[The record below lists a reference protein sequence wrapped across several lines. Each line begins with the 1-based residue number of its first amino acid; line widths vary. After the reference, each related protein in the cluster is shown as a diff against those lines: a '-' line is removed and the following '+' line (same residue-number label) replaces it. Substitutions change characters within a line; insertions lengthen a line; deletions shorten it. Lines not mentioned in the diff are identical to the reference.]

1 MMKLLVKKRTLAIV
15 GIGIP
20 LLVLFIYVALRS
32 GPLAPVPVI
41 LTIVENK
48 SITPALF
55 GIGTVEARYTYKIG
69 STVTGRVKRLD
80 AHVGDRVK
88 AGQILGEIDSIDLDE
103 RIHAQD
109 AASKKAGA
117 QLEEADTRRQFAQ
130 TQARRYEKLLAV
142 HSASEEIVFTRQHEL
157 NVAEAGL
164 NVARNELT
172 RLHAEREILVAQLGN
187 LRLISPVDGMVVA
200 REVDPGTTVSA
211 GQTVVELIDPKSLWI
226 NVRFDQIHT
235 HGLAADLSALIVLR
249 SQGGVAAGHVFRVE
263 PLADPVTEETLA
275 KVLFDP
281 LPDPLPP
288 IGELAEVTIEL
299 SPLPMGPVL
308 PNAAIQHING
318 QTGVWQVIHGELQFT
333 PVSLGTADLDGR
345 VQVREG
351 LKVDDQVVTYS
362 AKALTQR
369 SRIQVVEQMPGL
381 KP

>member
-1 MMKLLVKKRTLAIV
+1 MKLLRIKKRTLAIL

-20 LLVLFIYVALRS
+20 LLVLFVYVALRS

-41 LTIVENK
+41 LTTIEIK
-48 SITPALF
+48 HITPALF
-55 GIGTVEARYTYKIG
+55 GIGTVEARYTHKIG
-69 STVTGRVKRLD
+69 PTVTGRVKRLD

-117 QLEEADTRRQFAQ
+117 QLEEADTRREFAQ
-130 TQARRYEKLLAV
+130 TQVRRYEKLLTV
-142 HSASEEIVFTRQHEL
+142 HSVSEEIVFTKQHEL

-164 NVARNELT
+164 NVARNELA
-172 RLHAEREILVAQLGN
+172 RIHAEREALVVQLSN
-187 LRLISPVDGMVVA
+187 LKLISPVDGMVVA

-275 KVLFDP
+275 KVLFDQ

-288 IGELAEVTIEL
+288 IGELVEVTIEL

-318 QTGVWQVIHGELQFT
+318 QMGVWQVIRGELHFT
-333 PVSLGTADLDGR
+333 PVSLGIADLNGWI
-345 VQVREG
+345 QVRDG

-369 SRIQVVEQMPGL
+369 SRIQIVERMPGL

>member
-1 MMKLLVKKRTLAIV
+1 
-15 GIGIP
+15 
-20 LLVLFIYVALRS
+20 
-32 GPLAPVPVI
+32 
-41 LTIVENK
+41 
-48 SITPALF
+48 
-55 GIGTVEARYTYKIG
+55 
-69 STVTGRVKRLD
+69 
-80 AHVGDRVK
+80 
-88 AGQILGEIDSIDLDE
+88 
-103 RIHAQD
+103 
-109 AASKKAGA
+109 
-117 QLEEADTRRQFAQ
+117 
-130 TQARRYEKLLAV
+130 
-142 HSASEEIVFTRQHEL
+142 VFTRQHEL

-187 LRLISPVDGMVVA
+187 LRLVSPVDGMVVA
-200 REVDPGTTVSA
+200 REVDPGTAVSA

-249 SQGGVAAGHVFRVE
+249 SQGGVSAGHVFRVE

>member
-1 MMKLLVKKRTLAIV
+1 
-15 GIGIP
+15 
-20 LLVLFIYVALRS
+20 
-32 GPLAPVPVI
+32 VPVT

-55 GIGTVEARYTYKIG
+55 GIGTVEARYTHKIG
-69 STVTGRVKRLD
+69 PTVTGRVKRLD
-80 AHVGDRVK
+80 AQVGDRVK
-88 AGQILGEIDSIDLDE
+88 AGQVLGEIDSVDLDE
-103 RIHAQD
+103 RIRAQD

-117 QLEEADTRRQFAQ
+117 QLVEANTRQQFAQ

-172 RLHAEREILVAQLGN
+172 RIHAEREALVAQLGN

-211 GQTVVELIDPKSLWI
+211 GQTVVELIDPKSLWV

-235 HGLAADLSALIVLR
+235 HGLIANLSALIVLR
-249 SQGGVAAGHVFRVE
+249 SQGGVAAGHVFRIE

-299 SPLPMGPVL
+299 PPLPMGPVL

-318 QTGVWQVIHGELQFT
+318 QTGVWQVIRDELHFT
-333 PVSLGTADLDGR
+333 QVSLGTADLNGWI
-345 VQVREG
+345 QVREG

>member
-1 MMKLLVKKRTLAIV
+1 MKRLPIKKRTLAII
-15 GIGIP
+15 GIGLP
-20 LLVLFIYVALRS
+20 LLVLFVYVALRS

-41 LTIVENK
+41 LTTIENL
-48 SITPALF
+48 SLTPALF

-69 STVTGRVKRLD
+69 PTATGRVKRLD

-109 AASKKAGA
+109 LASKKAEA
-117 QLEEADTRRQFAQ
+117 QLREADTRRQFAR

-142 HSASEEIVFTRQHEL
+142 HSTSEEIVFTKQHEL

-164 NVARNELT
+164 NVARSELT
-172 RLHAEREILVAQLGN
+172 RIHAEREVLVAQLGN

-235 HGLAADLSALIVLR
+235 HGLAEDLPALIVLR
-249 SQGGVAAGHVFRVE
+249 SQGGVSAGHVFRVE

-275 KVLFDP
+275 KVLFDQ

-299 SPLPMGPVL
+299 SSLPKGPVV

-318 QTGVWQVIHGELQFT
+318 RTGVWQVIHGELHFT
-333 PVSLGTADLDGR
+333 PVSLGTADLNGWI
-345 VQVREG
+345 QVRDG
-351 LKVDDQVVTYS
+351 LKIGDQIVTYS
-362 AKALTQR
+362 AKALTQH
-369 SRIQVVEQMPGL
+369 SRIQVVERMPGL

>member
-1 MMKLLVKKRTLAIV
+1 MKLLVKKRTLAIV